1 MNLGLIGFGRFGQFA
16 ARHLRRHIHIFV
28 WDLRDLRKEAASL
41 GLTWATREEAASC
54 QFVLLAVPISEV
66 PVTLAEV
73 VPFMRPGALLMD
85 SCSVKMVPME
95 WMLKAVPEEIE
106 VMGTHPLFGPDS
118 ARGGI
123 RGLTMALCP
132 GRTKRTPAIQRFL
145 ENIGL
150 NVVITSPEEHDRQ
163 MAHAQAL
170 THFVARG
177 LIDIG
182 LDELELG
189 TPAYKDL
196 LRIVQTLVKDT
207 PELFRDMN
215 EYNPFASEIRGRFME
230 ALHKLDGHF
239 SEE

>member
-28 WDLRDLRKEAASL
+28 WDLRDLRKEAASV

-66 PVTLAEV
+66 PVALAEV

-85 SCSVKMVPME
+85 ACSVKMVPME
-95 WMLKAVPEEIE
+95 WMLAAAPDEIE

-123 RGLTMALCP
+123 GGLTMALCP
-132 GRTKRTPAIQRFL
+132 GRTNRTPAIRRFL
-145 ENIGL
+145 ESIGL

-177 LIDIG
+177 LAEAGIEEQ
-182 LDELELG
+182 ELS
-189 TPAYKDL
+189 TPSFREL
-196 LRIVQTLVKDT
+196 LRIMGTLIKDS
-207 PELFRDMN
+207 PELFHDMN
-215 EYNPFASEIRGRFME
+215 HYNPFASEVRGRFME
-230 ALHKLDGHF
+230 ALHRLDGQV